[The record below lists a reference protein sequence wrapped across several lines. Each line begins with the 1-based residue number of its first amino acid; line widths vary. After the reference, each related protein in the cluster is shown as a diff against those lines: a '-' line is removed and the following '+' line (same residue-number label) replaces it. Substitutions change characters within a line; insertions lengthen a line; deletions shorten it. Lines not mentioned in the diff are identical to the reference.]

1 MSEDPVPQP
10 RSDPS
15 PPRRILWV
23 RVGGCLPLNSGGRIR
38 SYHTLTHMLD
48 RCRLHVLELH
58 RQQDPSPPP
67 KGVPY
72 AHHVEHVHFR
82 GLPAWSPRR
91 LPQFAWPLL
100 RNLFA
105 SREPFALERY
115 RSREFSDR
123 VKTLTLSGQFDLV
136 VCDGLAAAS
145 AFEGWDAERRI
156 PAVLFQHNVEALIWE
171 RLASVQRHASMRSYF
186 RILAARMQKREPQ
199 LCRLFDGVVTISEED
214 AGCHRQSYGL
224 DNVLG
229 CVPAGAA
236 VDVKGIPENVLNLPK
251 SPSIAFLGSMDWLPN
266 QDAVAW
272 FVHDILPKVRQG
284 LPGARLCVI
293 GRNPPESLKRLV
305 AADPGIQFTGT
316 VEDVSAPLRACSLLV
331 VPLRAG
337 SGTRIKILEAMAIGV
352 PVVST
357 TVGVEGLPLRSNQ
370 DLIVADDVPG
380 FTNAVLRV
388 LKDPALRAKLA
399 QNGLQ
404 RVAADFSW
412 NHSADRFFELT
423 ATLQRRPQTRLDS

>member
-1 MSEDPVPQP
+1 
-10 RSDPS
+10 
-15 PPRRILWV
+15 
-23 RVGGCLPLNSGGRIR
+23 
-38 SYHTLTHMLD
+38 MLD

-58 RQQDPSPPP
+58 RQQDPPPP
-67 KGVPY
+67 PEGVPY

-82 GLPAWSPRR
+82 GLPAWSRR
-91 LPQFAWPLL
+91 QFPQFAWPLL

-115 RSREFSDR
+115 RSCEFSDR

-186 RILAARMQKREPQ
+186 RVLAARMQRREPQ

-229 CVPAGAA
+229 CVPAGAD
-236 VDVKGIPENVLNLPK
+236 VDVKGIPESVLNLPN
-251 SPSIAFLGSMDWLPN
+251 PPCIAFLGSMDWLPN

-305 AADPGIQFTGT
+305 VSDPGIRFTGT
-316 VEDVSAPLRACSLLV
+316 VDDVSAPLRECSLLV

-404 RVAADFSW
+404 RVSADFSW

-423 ATLQRRPQTRLDS
+423 APLQRRPQTLPDA